1 MPMSAR
7 RPFKKVYAYT
17 PGLKVKRCIV
27 VRKTRL
33 LPLPGEVLV
42 REGEEVDFQT
52 IIARTHVPGDPE
64 IIPVAAKLGVSKQ
77 SLPLYLKKVK
87 GDRVKK
93 DELIAENRILFGLIK
108 KRVYAPFDGTIES
121 ISDITGRV
129 IIRSD
134 PIPVEVDAYIP
145 GRVVKVIPREGAV
158 IETKASFIQGIFGVG
173 GETFGDIHI
182 VVDSPMEPL
191 TPDVITPEHK
201 GKILVGGSCVS
212 AEALR
217 RAAEVGVSGVVIGG
231 IRSPDLKDFL
241 GYDIGVAI
249 TGEEECGLT
258 LVVTESFGEMPM
270 AYHTFDLLKELE
282 GKKASICGT
291 TQIRAGVLRPEII
304 VPNPGFDVESDSEA
318 ELEAGMMPRTRV
330 RAIRAPFF
338 GKLGVVVRLPPGLQR
353 IETESRVRVVEIQ
366 FDDGERA
373 ILPRANVEIIV
384 E

>member
-1 MPMSAR
+1 MNAK

-17 PGLKVKRCIV
+17 PGLKVKRCII

-42 REGEEVDFQT
+42 KEGDEVDFHT
-52 IIARTHVPGDPE
+52 IIARTYVLGDPE

-77 SLPLYLKKVK
+77 SLPLYMKKKKGDKVK
-87 GDRVKK
+87 KG
-93 DELIAENRILFGLIK
+93 ELIAENKILFGLIK

-121 ISDITGRV
+121 ISDVTGRV
-129 IIRSD
+129 IIRHD

-145 GRVVKVIPREGAV
+145 GKVVKIIPREGAV
-158 IETKASFIQGIFGVG
+158 IETKAAFIQGIFGIG
-173 GETFGDIHI
+173 GETFGEIHI
-182 VVDSPMEPL
+182 AVDSPKEPL
-191 TPDVITPEHK
+191 TPDMIKPEHK
-201 GKILVGGSCVS
+201 GKILIGGSSVS
-212 AEALR
+212 AETLR
-217 RAAEVGVSGVVIGG
+217 RAAEIGVSGIVVGG
-231 IRSPDLKDFL
+231 IRSAELKEFL

-258 LVVTESFGEMPM
+258 LIVTESFGEMPM
-270 AYHTFDLLKELE
+270 AKHTFDLLSELE
-282 GKKASICGT
+282 GKRASISGA

-304 VPNPGFDVESDSEA
+304 VPNPGFEMESDTEA
-318 ELEAGMMPRTRV
+318 ELEAGMMPGTRV
-330 RAIRAPFF
+330 RAIRAPYF
-338 GKLGVVVRLPPGLQR
+338 GKLGVVLSLPPGLQR
-353 IETESRVRVVEIQ
+353 IETESMVRVVEVQ

>member
-1 MPMSAR
+1 MNRKGS
-7 RPFKKVYAYT
+7 FKKVYAYT

-27 VRKTRL
+27 IRKMRL

-42 REGEEVDFQT
+42 REGEEVDFHT
-52 IIARTHVPGDPE
+52 IIARTYAPGDPE

-77 SLPLYLKKVK
+77 SLPLYLKKKK
-87 GDRVKK
+87 GERVREG
-93 DELIAENRILFGLIK
+93 ELIGENRIFFGLIK

-145 GRVVKVIPREGAV
+145 GKVVKVIPREGAV
-158 IETKASFIQGIFGVG
+158 IETRGSFIQGIFGIG

-182 VVDSPMEPL
+182 VVDSPKETL
-191 TPDVITPEHK
+191 TPDMIEPEHK

-212 AEALR
+212 AETLR
-217 RAAEVGVSGVVIGG
+217 RAAELGVSGIVVGG
-231 IRSPDLKDFL
+231 IKSPDLREFL

-258 LVVTESFGEMPM
+258 LIVTESFGEMPM
-270 AYHTFDLLKELE
+270 ARHTFDLLTELE
-282 GKKASICGT
+282 GRRASICGA

-304 VPNPGFDVESDSEA
+304 VPNPGFEIDFDTEA
-318 ELEAGMMPRTRV
+318 ELEAGMMPGTRV
-330 RAIRAPFF
+330 RAIRAPYF
-338 GKLGVVVRLPPGLQR
+338 GKLGIVVGLPPGLQR
-353 IETESRVRVVEIQ
+353 IETESMVRVVEIQ